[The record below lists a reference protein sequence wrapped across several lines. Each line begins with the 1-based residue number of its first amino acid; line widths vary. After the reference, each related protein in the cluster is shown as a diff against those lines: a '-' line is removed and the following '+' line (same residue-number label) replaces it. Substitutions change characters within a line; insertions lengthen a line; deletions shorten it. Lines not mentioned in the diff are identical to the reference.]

1 MICGVTH
8 PNSSA
13 SSPSRAVDEP
23 GVSDLL
29 SVSKA
34 IAILD
39 AEPVEAQTCEMHLSE
54 AHGLVLAQDVQAD
67 RDYPPFDKSLMDGYA
82 VRAQDV
88 TCVPVRLKV
97 VGEIP
102 AGTWPT
108 RAVGAGEAMGIMT
121 GAPLPDGA
129 DAVVPVEHVEVVAH
143 VEHVEAVG
151 HVEHVEAVEHV
162 EHVEHVERIEAV
174 KHVEAV
180 NRSRSNCPV
189 RILHTTAVGR
199 NIARRGRV
207 CPAGHVVLTCGTK
220 LTAASI
226 AVAASVGAA
235 RVRVFLRPRV
245 VVLGTGDEIV
255 PIDTPPGPAQIR
267 NSNNPMLVALLSRL
281 GCDVV
286 DAGVIPDDPRKI
298 RDALHHALTTRQ
310 VVFITGGMSMGEY
323 DYVPRVLLE
332 LGVELKITKLRIKPG
347 KPFVFGVKRN
357 AEAGSAFVFGL
368 PGNPV
373 SGFACTLRLASRL
386 LARLGG
392 GAVEE
397 DWIEGTL
404 TEPLGANGPREFYQ
418 PVVRVGSRITPLK
431 WKGSADVY
439 TLARANALMVRPEN
453 EPALP
458 VGSTVRV
465 MPIPM

>member
-39 AEPVEAQTCEMHLSE
+39 AEPVEARTCEMHLSE

-88 TCVPVRLKV
+88 TGVPTVLKV

-143 VEHVEAVG
+143 VEAVG

-174 KHVEAV
+174 EHVEAV
-180 NRSRSNCPV
+180 NRSRSNRPV
-189 RILHTTAVGR
+189 RILHSTAVGR
-199 NIARRGRV
+199 NIARRGSD

-286 DAGVIPDDPRKI
+286 DAGVIPDDPSKI